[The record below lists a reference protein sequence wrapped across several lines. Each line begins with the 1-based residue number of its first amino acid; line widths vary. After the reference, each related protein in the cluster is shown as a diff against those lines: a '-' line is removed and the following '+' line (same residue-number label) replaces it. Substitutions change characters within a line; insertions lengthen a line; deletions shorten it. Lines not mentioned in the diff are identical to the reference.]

1 MQSQNTLLGTIINFL
16 IGNPI
21 VALLLLSFLFNI
33 VRTAIAPPK
42 TNPRDLET
50 QRRQKMLEE
59 QLRGQNQK
67 SSKRAEEGIDAYLN
81 RTRPEKLED
90 HNKDGF
96 DDNPDG
102 LFRETSVPK
111 NSTSGNVQP
120 TDQSLKDFQ
129 ADILAALGM
138 KEAQTGKPNS
148 QDALRGQLAQKMGRT
163 APLIDPNS
171 ASATQT
177 RRSQA
182 KSMTRNQGGSSVV
195 VPSNGGSSVITPSL
209 APEMTAQRV
218 TMMTDSN
225 AGVTNSSIQAIQ
237 TRETSNST
245 SNSARFGTTNDV
257 VRGIIWSEIL
267 NKPKASRR

>member
-1 MQSQNTLLGTIINFL
+1 MPTQNTLLGTIIAFL
-16 IGNPI
+16 IANPI
-21 VALLLLSFLFNI
+21 VAILLASFLFSL
-33 VRTAIAPPK
+33 VRNAISPPK
-42 TNPRDLET
+42 VNPKDLEM
-50 QRRQKMLEE
+50 QRRRKMLEE
-59 QLRGQNQK
+59 QLRQNQNNPQ
-67 SSKRAEEGIDAYLN
+67 RAGESIDAYLN

-90 HNKDGF
+90 HDGDGR

-102 LFRETSVPK
+102 LFKDTPIAKPS
-111 NSTSGNVQP
+111 SGTAN

-129 ADILAALGM
+129 ADILTALGM
-138 KEAQTGKPNS
+138 KPENAQGKS
-148 QDALRGQLAQKMGRT
+148 AQDALRGQLAQKMGRT
-163 APLIDPNS
+163 TPPIDPNS

-182 KSMTRNQGGSSVV
+182 KSMTRNQSGSSVI
-195 VPSNGGSSVITPSL
+195 VPSNGGSSVITPNL

-225 AGVTNSSIQAIQ
+225 AGVTNSSIQVKLE
-237 TRETSNST
+237 RERSTTTSNST
-245 SNSARFGTTNDV
+245 RFGTTNDV

>member
-1 MQSQNTLLGTIINFL
+1 MQGQNTLLGTIINFL
-16 IGNPI
+16 IANPI

-33 VRTAIAPPK
+33 IRTAIAPPK
-42 TNPRDLET
+42 TNPRDLES
-50 QRRQKMLEE
+50 QRRRKMLEE
-59 QLRGQNQK
+59 QLQGQNQK
-67 SSKRAEEGIDAYLN
+67 SPRRAEEGIDAYLN

-90 HNKDGF
+90 HDGDGR
-96 DDNPDG
+96 DDHPDG
-102 LFRETSVPK
+102 LFKDTPSGK
-111 NSTSGNVQP
+111 TTSG
-120 TDQSLKDFQ
+120 TSRSDQGLTDFQ

-138 KEAQTGKPNS
+138 KEATTGKPNP

-163 APLIDPNS
+163 PPPVDPNS

-182 KSMTRNQGGSSVV
+182 KSMTRNQSGSSVI
-195 VPSNGGSSVITPSL
+195 VPSNGGSSVITSSL

-225 AGVTNSSIQAIQ
+225 AGVANSSIQAKQ
-237 TRETSNST
+237 TREVSTTTSNST
-245 SNSARFGTTNDV
+245 RFGTTNDV

>member
-1 MQSQNTLLGTIINFL
+1 M
-16 IGNPI
+16 
-21 VALLLLSFLFNI
+21 
-33 VRTAIAPPK
+33 
-42 TNPRDLET
+42 
-50 QRRQKMLEE
+50 QRRRKMLEE
-59 QLRGQNQK
+59 QLRQNQNNPQ
-67 SSKRAEEGIDAYLN
+67 RAGESIDAYLN

-90 HNKDGF
+90 HDGDGR

-102 LFRETSVPK
+102 LFKDDPVPK
-111 NSTSGNVQP
+111 AAT
-120 TDQSLKDFQ
+120 TDQGLKDFQ

-138 KEAQTGKPNS
+138 KEVPTGKPNP

-163 APLIDPNS
+163 TPAIDPNS

-182 KSMTRNQGGSSVV
+182 KSMTRNQSGSSVV

-209 APEMTAQRV
+209 TPEMTAQKV

-225 AGVTNSSIQAIQ
+225 AGVTNSSIQVKLE
-237 TRETSNST
+237 RERSTTTSNST
-245 SNSARFGTTNDV
+245 RFGTTNDV

>member
-1 MQSQNTLLGTIINFL
+1 MPNQNSLLGTIIQFL
-16 IGNPI
+16 INNPI
-21 VALLLLSFLFNI
+21 VALLLLSFLFSF
-33 VRTAIAPPK
+33 VRNAVAPPK
-42 TNPRDLET
+42 VNPQSLET
-50 QRRQKMLEE
+50 QRRQMLEQ
-59 QLRGQNQK
+59 QLSEQNQK
-67 SSKRAEEGIDAYLN
+67 SPRRADEGIDAYLK
-81 RTRPEKLED
+81 RTSPEKLED
-90 HNKDGF
+90 HDGDGR
-96 DDNPDG
+96 DDRPDG
-102 LFRETSVPK
+102 LFKDDPVPRTSS
-111 NSTSGNVQP
+111 STSSS
-120 TDQSLKDFQ
+120 DQSLKDFQ

-138 KEAQTGKPNS
+138 KETPTQNPNP

-163 APLIDPNS
+163 APPPNPNS

-182 KSMTRNQGGSSVV
+182 KSITKNQSGSSVI

-225 AGVTNSSIQAIQ
+225 AGVTNSSIQVKLE
-237 TRETSNST
+237 RERSTTTSNST
-245 SNSARFGTTNDV
+245 RFGTTNDV

>member
-1 MQSQNTLLGTIINFL
+1 MPSQNTLLGTIIGFL
-16 IGNPI
+16 IANPI
-21 VALLLLSFLFNI
+21 VAILLLSFLFNI

-42 TNPRDLET
+42 VNPKELEM

-59 QLRGQNQK
+59 QLRQNENNPQMTQ
-67 SSKRAEEGIDAYLN
+67 ENIDAYLN
-81 RTRPEKLED
+81 RTRPEKLEAG
-90 HNKDGF
+90 NGR
-96 DDNPDG
+96 NNSDG
-102 LFRETSVPK
+102 LFKDDPVARTSSKTAPA
-111 NSTSGNVQP
+111 
-120 TDQSLKDFQ
+120 DQGLKDFQ

-138 KEAQTGKPNS
+138 KETPAQNPNP

-163 APLIDPNS
+163 APPNPNS
-171 ASATQT
+171 DSATQT

-182 KSMTRNQGGSSVV
+182 KSITKNQSGSSVI

-225 AGVTNSSIQAIQ
+225 ANVANSSIQVKLE
-237 TRETSNST
+237 RERSTTTSNST
-245 SNSARFGTTNDV
+245 RFGTTNDV

>member
-1 MQSQNTLLGTIINFL
+1 MPSQNTLLGTIINFL
-16 IGNPI
+16 IANPI
-21 VALLLLSFLFNI
+21 VALIVLSFLFNI
-33 VRTAIAPPK
+33 IRTAIAPPK
-42 TNPRDLET
+42 ANPREAEML
-50 QRRQKMLEE
+50 RRQKMLEE

-67 SSKRAEEGIDAYLN
+67 SPRMAEEGIDAYLN

-90 HNKDGF
+90 HDGDGR
-96 DDNPDG
+96 DDRPDG
-102 LFRETSVPK
+102 LFKDDPIPK
-111 NSTSGNVQP
+111 PASGKINS
-120 TDQSLKDFQ
+120 DQSLTDFQ

-138 KEAQTGKPNS
+138 KEATTGKPNP

-163 APLIDPNS
+163 PPPVDPNS

-182 KSMTRNQGGSSVV
+182 KSMTRNQSGSSVI

-225 AGVTNSSIQAIQ
+225 AGVTNSSIQVKLE
-237 TRETSNST
+237 REKSTTTSNST
-245 SNSARFGTTNDV
+245 RFGTTNDV

>member
-1 MQSQNTLLGTIINFL
+1 MPSQNTLLGTIINFL
-16 IGNPI
+16 IANPI

-42 TNPRDLET
+42 ANPRNPEM
-50 QRRQKMLEE
+50 QRRRQLLEQ
-59 QLRGQNQK
+59 QLRQNQNDP
-67 SSKRAEEGIDAYLN
+67 RRTEESIDTYLN
-81 RTRPEKLED
+81 RTKPEKLED
-90 HNKDGF
+90 HDKDGF

-102 LFRETSVPK
+102 LFKDTPTSRTSS
-111 NSTSGNVQP
+111 STSNS
-120 TDQSLKDFQ
+120 DQGLKDFQ

-138 KEAQTGKPNS
+138 KEAPTQNPNP

-163 APLIDPNS
+163 APPIDPNS

-182 KSMTRNQGGSSVV
+182 KSITKNQSGSSVI
-195 VPSNGGSSVITPSL
+195 VPSNGGSSVITPNL
-209 APEMTAQRV
+209 RPEMIAQKV

-225 AGVTNSSIQAIQ
+225 AGVTNSSIQVKLE
-237 TRETSNST
+237 RERSTTTSNST
-245 SNSARFGTTNDV
+245 RFGTTNDV

>member
-1 MQSQNTLLGTIINFL
+1 MPSQNTLLGTIFNFL
-16 IGNPI
+16 IANPI

-42 TNPRDLET
+42 TNPRDPEM
-50 QRRQKMLEE
+50 QRRKKMLEQ
-59 QLRGQNQK
+59 QLRQNQNNP
-67 SSKRAEEGIDAYLN
+67 RRTEESLDAYLN

-90 HNKDGF
+90 HDGDGR

-102 LFRETSVPK
+102 LFRESSVPK
-111 NSTSGNVQP
+111 NSTSGNAQP

-138 KEAQTGKPNS
+138 KEAPTQSPNS

-163 APLIDPNS
+163 APPIDPNS

-182 KSMTRNQGGSSVV
+182 KSITKNQSGSSVI
-195 VPSNGGSSVITPSL
+195 VPSNGGSSVITPNL
-209 APEMTAQRV
+209 RPEMTAQKV

-225 AGVTNSSIQAIQ
+225 AGVTNSSIQVKLE
-237 TRETSNST
+237 REASTTTSNST
-245 SNSARFGTTNDV
+245 RFGTTNDV